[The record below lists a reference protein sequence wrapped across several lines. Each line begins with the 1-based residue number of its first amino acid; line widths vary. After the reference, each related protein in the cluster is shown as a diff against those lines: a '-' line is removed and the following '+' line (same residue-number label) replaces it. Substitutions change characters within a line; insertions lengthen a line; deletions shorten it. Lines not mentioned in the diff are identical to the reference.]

1 MCMSWQQHTGTV
13 KEPVAGKEAL
23 NLGVQNRNQLRDDDA
38 DDVWV
43 PESLD
48 RHKTHGGSVMLWV
61 SSKETLCGYHQ
72 GCVYISVSVL
82 TVKPRDVI
90 ITGIPYWML
99 GTQPTL
105 SL

>member
-1 MCMSWQQHTGTV
+1 MCMSWQQHTGTF

-23 NLGVQNRNQLRDDDA
+23 NQLRDDDA

-72 GCVYISVSVL
+72 G
-82 TVKPRDVI
+82 
-90 ITGIPYWML
+90 
-99 GTQPTL
+99 
-105 SL
+105 